1 MTRRATARRTRRTEA
16 DGAKRFHAER
26 QALGKIQVHFEFQQ
40 SLMRKVR
47 MAAAAENLS
56 YTDYVRKAVGL
67 PYRKR
72 QRPRISLSFSEGD
85 LARLAQRYGKP
96 AHEPGELKRCV
107 IDEIHCQL
115 GETRTDDS

>member
-1 MTRRATARRTRRTEA
+1 MTRRATAKRQRKDA

-96 AHEPGELKRCV
+96 AQEPGTLKRCV
-107 IDEIHCQL
+107 IDEIHTQL
-115 GETRTDDS
+115 GEDPAGDS

>member
-1 MTRRATARRTRRTEA
+1 MTRGAAKRPRRNDA
-16 DGAKRFHAER
+16 DGAKRFHAEH

-67 PYRKR
+67 PYRTR

-96 AHEPGELKRCV
+96 AQEPGTLKRCV
-107 IDEIHCQL
+107 IDEIHTQL
-115 GETRTDDS
+115 GEDPAENS

>member
-1 MTRRATARRTRRTEA
+1 MKSRPAAKRARRDDA
-16 DGAKRFHAER
+16 DGATRFQAER

-85 LARLAQRYGKP
+85 LERLAQRYGKP
-96 AHEPGELKRCV
+96 ASEPGVLKRCV
-107 IDEIHCQL
+107 VDEIHTQL
-115 GETRTDDS
+115 GETPADGA